1 MHREL
6 STDELCPVG
15 AGPGVTW
22 MIGFRFREEPDFPLC
37 SHQENL
43 EEMEEIGPELSD
55 APAAHSLY
63 LFQRFDIGRRGLG
76 DDLQQGPRKDHTHM
90 KSKFLGFDLPPRL
103 ETLEPFSRFMRRGLP
118 RRARAKHER
127 RGILR

>member
-1 MHREL
+1 ME
-6 STDELCPVG
+6 
-15 AGPGVTW
+15 
-22 MIGFRFREEPDFPLC
+22 
-37 SHQENL
+37 L
-43 EEMEEIGPELSD
+43 EELEKIGAELSD

-63 LFQRFDIGRRGLG
+63 LFQGFEVGRRGLG
-76 DDLQQGPRKDHTHM
+76 DDLQQGPRENHPHM

-127 RGILR
+127 IGIFR